1 VWSKQQVDRA
11 LHHGRPRAAEGG
23 SNEVATVRTMKTR
36 ACFIGILLVTA
47 TLRAGAREVMTLSVS
62 PAVAFAPATL
72 IVRAKIEADA
82 RNRTVEIVAESP
94 SFYRS
99 SEIQLDGD
107 KAPRTNMFEFRGV
120 PSGTYDVKATLR
132 DASGQARASVRS
144 TAKIIATG
152 GSDR

>member
-1 VWSKQQVDRA
+1 M
-11 LHHGRPRAAEGG
+11 GG
-23 SNEVATVRTMKTR
+23 SQTLATVRTMKTR
-36 ACFIGILLVTA
+36 ACLLGILMTTA
-47 TLRAGAREVMTLSVS
+47 TLRAGGSEPMTLRVS

-72 IVRAKIEADA
+72 IVRASIEADA

-107 KAPRTNMFEFRGV
+107 RAPRTNTFEFRSV
-120 PSGTYDVKATLR
+120 PPGTYDVKATLR
-132 DASGQARASVRS
+132 DASGQARALVRS
-144 TAKIIATG
+144 TVNVIAVG

>member
-1 VWSKQQVDRA
+1 
-11 LHHGRPRAAEGG
+11 
-23 SNEVATVRTMKTR
+23 MKTR
-36 ACFIGILLVTA
+36 ACVIGLLIVGA
-47 TLRAGAREVMTLSVS
+47 TMSAGAGEMMTVTVS

-72 IVRAKIEADA
+72 VVRARIEADA

-107 KAPRTNMFEFRGV
+107 RAPRTNVFQFPSV

-132 DASGQARASVRS
+132 DASGQARTFVRQ
-144 TAKIIATG
+144 TVNVIAAG

>member
-1 VWSKQQVDRA
+1 V
-11 LHHGRPRAAEGG
+11 GG
-23 SNEVATVRTMKTR
+23 SQTVTTVWTMKTR
-36 ACFIGILLVTA
+36 ACLFGILMATA
-47 TLRAGAREVMTLSVS
+47 TLRAGAGEPMTLSVS

-94 SFYRS
+94 AFYRS

-107 KAPRTNMFEFRGV
+107 RAPRTNTFEFRSM
-120 PSGTYDVKATLR
+120 PPGTYDVRATLR
-132 DASGQARASVRS
+132 GSGGQARALVRS
-144 TAKIIATG
+144 TVNVIAAG